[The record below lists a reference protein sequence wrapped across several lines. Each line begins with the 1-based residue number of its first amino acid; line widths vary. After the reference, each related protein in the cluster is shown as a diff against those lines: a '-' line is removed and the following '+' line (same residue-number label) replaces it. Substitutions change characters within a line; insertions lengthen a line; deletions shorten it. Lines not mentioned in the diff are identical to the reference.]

1 MKKYNVLIG
10 ITGGIAAYKIPNL
23 CRLFI
28 KNNHNVKIVMTENAT
43 KFISPLTF
51 EAIVN
56 SKVYVNEFGMSRE
69 NESIEHINL
78 VDWADLIVIAPA
90 TANTIAKVAHGI
102 GDNLLTSLMLVASKK
117 QVFVCPAMNTRMYLN
132 PVTQENIEILRKRGF
147 FIIEPDKG
155 ELACG
160 DVGIGKLKEVD
171 DLFNIVN
178 KHVNADENFKGVK
191 FIITAGPT
199 IEYIDP
205 VRFISNRSSG
215 KMGVAIADYVS
226 LKGGEV
232 LLIGHLPQ
240 LQGKLFN
247 TIIIDKA
254 IEMLELLKENIEKN
268 DILIMSAAVA
278 DFKPKNV
285 INEKI
290 KKGIG
295 LILELEENPDIL
307 KELSKL
313 KRDNQVFVGF
323 AAETSDS
330 IENARKKLIEKNLDM
345 IALNNVLRQDIGF
358 NSDYNEV
365 TLIFKNN
372 EIFNIPK
379 MKKSE
384 VASIIVDK
392 AIEIYKRK
400 NV

>member
-1 MKKYNVLIG
+1 MKKHNVLIG

-28 KNNHNVKIVMTENAT
+28 KNSYNVKIVMTENAT
-43 KFISPLTF
+43 NFVSTLTF
-51 EAIVN
+51 EAIIR
-56 SKVYVNEFGMSRE
+56 SKVYVNEFIEGS
-69 NESIEHINL
+69 NESAIEHINL
-78 VDWADLIVIAPA
+78 VDWADIIVIAPA
-90 TANTIAKVAHGI
+90 TANTIAKIAHGI
-102 GDNLLTSLMLVASKK
+102 GDNLLTSLMLVASNKTI
-117 QVFVCPAMNTRMYLN
+117 FICPAMNTRMYLN
-132 PVTQENIEILRKRGF
+132 PVTQQNIEILRKRSF
-147 FIIEPDKG
+147 FIIEPDEG

-160 DVGIGKLKEVD
+160 DVGPGRLKEVND
-171 DLFNIVN
+171 IFDLIN
-178 KHVNADENFKGVK
+178 KHVNALDNFKGIK

-215 KMGVAIADYVS
+215 KMGIALADYAS
-226 LKGGEV
+226 LMGGEV
-232 LLIGHLPQ
+232 LLIGHL
-240 LQGKLFN
+240 LQSHGKLFN

-254 IEMLELLKENIEKN
+254 IEMLELLKENVKKY
-268 DILIMSAAVA
+268 DILIMAAAVA

-285 INEKI
+285 ANEKI
-290 KKGIG
+290 KKGEG

-313 KRDNQVFVGF
+313 KNDRQVFVGF
-323 AAETSDS
+323 AAETSNS

-345 IALNNVLRQDIGF
+345 IVLNNVLRQDIGF
-358 NSDYNEV
+358 DSDYNEV

-372 EIFNIPK
+372 EILQIPK

-384 VASIIVDK
+384 IASIIVDK
-392 AIEIYKRK
+392 AIEIYKSK